1 MKAPVRVTTAEMS
14 SVTFAR
20 LVLRVPGSGEISV
33 AGESARIQFLE
44 ALRANG
50 YPAMG
55 AESVVFDQDSSDK
68 ALFALGGTADELEC
82 APVARPQWRRCRL
95 GIRWELLDRRKKTVV
110 YRTTTRHLATGVDP
124 DRLGAELVQGAFQSL
139 LARPAFASSLKKQK
153 EVSAE
158 RPNHPAAAFK
168 HCRTASMGMPGAA
181 ERALEATVLVESGE
195 ALGSGV
201 LISPDGLV
209 LTAAHVL
216 ADTGHT
222 SIQLRNGTRLP
233 AIVVRSNR
241 RDDVALLRADSKEP
255 TACLAARSEPM
266 RVGDEVYAIGSPLG
280 KTFSFTLTRGIVSG
294 FRQIDDVSYL
304 QTDASVNRGN
314 SGGPF
319 IDSAGRWTAITSWKA
334 VGGGVEGIAFGVPLA
349 AALSGL
355 GLQSGEATD
364 PLLSNAETAA
374 NPDVA
379 PSVVDDPADPS
390 IPLFLPA
397 PPRAVVPEKPKPPR
411 TRASLNIERA
421 GWIASGVGIGGVVLS
436 WAIYNRNE
444 SSMPSKDFDRTVL
457 LNDIGWGLLASGA
470 IAVVAARIMPP
481 KRETS
486 SPPSK
491 SPPEA
496 PKTAWML
503 GVGPG
508 SARFQMVF

>member
-1 MKAPVRVTTAEMS
+1 MKAPLRVMTAEMS

-20 LVLRVPGSGEISV
+20 LVLRLPGAGEISV

-44 ALRANG
+44 TLRANG

-55 AESVVFDQDSSDK
+55 AESVVFDQDSSEK
-68 ALFALGGTADELEC
+68 ARFALGGTAGELEC
-82 APVARPQWRRCRL
+82 SPTAHPPWRRCSL
-95 GIRWELLDRRKKTVV
+95 GIQWEVMDRQRKTVT
-110 YRTTTRHLATGVDP
+110 YRTITRHLATGADP

-139 LARPAFASSLKKQK
+139 LSRPAFVNALKKQK

-158 RPNHPAAAFK
+158 RPNHPAATFK
-168 HCRTASMGMPGAA
+168 RCRPDAMAMPGAA
-181 ERALEATVLVESGE
+181 EKALEATVLVESGD

-201 LISPDGLV
+201 VISPDGLV

-216 ADTGHT
+216 ADAGHT
-222 SIQLRNGTRLP
+222 TIQLRNGTRLP
-233 AIVVRSNR
+233 AIVVRSDR
-241 RDDVALLRADSKEP
+241 RDDVALLRAESKDS

-294 FRQIDDVSYL
+294 FRQIDAVSYL

-319 IDSAGRWTAITSWKA
+319 IDSLGRWTAITSWKA

-355 GLQSGEATD
+355 GLQPGEATD
-364 PLLSNAETAA
+364 PVLKSAETTVNAE
-374 NPDVA
+374 VA
-379 PSVVDDPADPS
+379 PSVVDDPADPA

-397 PPRAVVPEKPKPPR
+397 PPRAPVPEKPKLPR
-411 TRASLNIERA
+411 TRASLNLERA
-421 GWIASGVGIGGVVLS
+421 GWITSGVGIGGVLLS
-436 WAIYNRNE
+436 WAVYKSNE
-444 SSMPSKDFDRTVL
+444 SSMPSADFDRAVL
-457 LNDIGWGLLASGA
+457 ANDISWGLLAAGA
-470 IAVVAARIMPP
+470 IAIGAARLMPP
-481 KRETS
+481 KQEAS
-486 SPPSK
+486 SPPTK
-491 SPPEA
+491 SPPKA
-496 PKTAWML
+496 SQAAWTL

-508 SARFQMVF
+508 SARFQMMF